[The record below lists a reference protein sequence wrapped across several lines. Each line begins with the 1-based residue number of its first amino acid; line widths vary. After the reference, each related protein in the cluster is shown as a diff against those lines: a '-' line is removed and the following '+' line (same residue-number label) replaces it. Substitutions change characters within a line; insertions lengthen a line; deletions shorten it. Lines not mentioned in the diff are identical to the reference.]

1 MKQNMKN
8 KNKKSAREKQ
18 KIRSPFFGLSL
29 FNLQRHFC
37 LLNVTCFASPS
48 HLAHI
53 FIFLPQR
60 SHRGLRP
67 QPKKMEPQISQISQ
81 IKKNFQ
87 NN

>member
-8 KNKKSAREKQ
+8 KNKKNAREKQ

-29 FNLQRHFC
+29 FNLQRHFW

-53 FIFLPQR
+53 L
-60 SHRGLRP
+60 S
-67 QPKKMEPQISQISQ
+67 
-81 IKKNFQ
+81 
-87 NN
+87 